1 MRIELVDSKHA
12 ENLFDKVSSAVYAG
26 NKYFRGT
33 EKSVE
38 KLVLGESK
46 AFSRHTKVK
55 KFIVQDGNDAVARFA
70 LIHDTKLMDYV
81 QVAYFEAIEGLG
93 DIYPL
98 IEIEIKK
105 YFGQCKQVVVG
116 LNGHLNYGAGILL
129 NRFNEAP
136 VFGLP
141 YQPDYYAD
149 YFKNLQCRK
158 MATFRFTMADYTA
171 WAQSYSTHRE
181 LRGLT
186 VRFMDK
192 RNIKAESAIYTKL
205 NNEAFPNHPYWAN
218 RDIEEDLELFY
229 PFRHLLDNENLVFAE
244 IDGRPVGFF
253 LWYPDYNQL
262 VSSQRDLNVLDVLK
276 FRLGKT
282 PDTFRFTEIG
292 IIPEYQGSIV
302 AMAMLNKALPTIIKK
317 GFKYCEGG
325 FIFEENKASMAFV
338 KRILKRSFGVEPEIY
353 RQYGVFEYPLTPKGG
368 IS

>member
-1 MRIELVDSKHA
+1 MRIELVVGKDAK
-12 ENLFDKVSSAVYAG
+12 NLFDKVSSAVYAG

-46 AFSRHTKVK
+46 AFSLHAKVK
-55 KFIVQDGNDAVARFA
+55 KFIVQDGNDTVARFA
-70 LIHDTKLMDYV
+70 LIQDTKLRDYV
-81 QVAYFEAIEGLG
+81 QVAYFEAFEGLG

-105 YFGQCKQVVVG
+105 YFGQCKKVVVG

-129 NRFNEAP
+129 NHFDEAP

-149 YFKNLQCRK
+149 YFKNLHCRK
-158 MATFRFTMADYTA
+158 MATFRFTMANYTA

-253 LWYPDYNQL
+253 LWYPDFNQL
-262 VSSQRDLNVLDVLK
+262 VSSQRDLNVFDVLK

-338 KRILKRSFGVEPEIY
+338 KRILKRSFGVEPEIF
-353 RQYGVFEYPLTPKGG
+353 RQYGVFETP
-368 IS
+368 ITAP